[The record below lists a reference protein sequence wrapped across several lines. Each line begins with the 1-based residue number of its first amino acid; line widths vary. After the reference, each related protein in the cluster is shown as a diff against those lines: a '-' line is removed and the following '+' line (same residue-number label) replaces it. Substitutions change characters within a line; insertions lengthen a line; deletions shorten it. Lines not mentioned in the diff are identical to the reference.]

1 MTALLIRLW
10 SSFTPR
16 RYQRRMWNRQPAC
29 TLTRI
34 PYWNHSQNAT
44 SVRTSDLSNLV
55 VNAIGCSSGISPFQG
70 GPSVALRRGR
80 AYAHV
85 GGVAAQV
92 LSWAISALAS
102 SKSLRMTAVIATF
115 GGLPA
120 WQSWRYFRARS
131 GLQAIAEI
139 AGM

>member
-1 MTALLIRLW
+1 MLFLSLTA
-10 SSFTPR
+10 
-16 RYQRRMWNRQPAC
+16 
-29 TLTRI
+29 
-34 PYWNHSQNAT
+34 HSQ
-44 SVRTSDLSNLV
+44 RKLSLPHLPRYWLSSHTKRYVTADNGFSGPLPVAALV
-55 VNAIGCSSGISPFQG
+55 TLLSTRYVVPPMSPFQS

-92 LSWAISALAS
+92 LSWASSALAS
-102 SKSLRMTAVIATF
+102 SKSLRMIAVIATF

-131 GLQAIAEI
+131 GLQAIAET